1 MRKLIRKFIGIDYNE
16 TQRNEFLRKVIA
28 TLPSGSRILD
38 AGAGELRNKPICS
51 HLNYVSQDI
60 CQYDGIGNNQGLH
73 TNAWDTKKID
83 IVSDITDI
91 PEPDKS
97 FDVILCSEVFEH
109 LPDPLKALNEFSRL
123 LKGGGILIVTAP
135 FNSLVHF
142 APYHFSTG
150 FSRYWYEH
158 HLPKFN
164 FEIDELSANGD
175 WFDYLKQE
183 VMRLPKAAKHY
194 GDKLWPLAYVFS
206 GLLLLYFFTRGKSN
220 SADDLGCFGY
230 HCIAKR
236 E

>member
-1 MRKLIRKFIGIDYNE
+1 MS
-16 TQRNEFLRKVIA
+16 FLRKVIA

-60 CQYDGIGNNQGLH
+60 CQYDGVGNNQGLH

-83 IVSDITDI
+83 IVSDITDITDI

-123 LKGGGILIVTAP
+123 LKPGGILIVTAP

-150 FSRYWYEH
+150 FSRYWYEW
-158 HLPKFN
+158 HLPINN
-164 FEIDELSANGD
+164 FEVEELSSNGD
-175 WFDYLKQE
+175 WFDVAKQE
-183 VMRLPKAAKHY
+183 LIRLPSVARHY
-194 GDKLWPLAYVFS
+194 GDWSWPFAYIFA
-206 GLLLLYFFTRGKSN
+206 GFGMLYFLMRPKN
-220 SADDLGCFGY
+220 DNRANDLACFGW
-230 HCIAKR
+230 HCIAVKKT
-236 E
+236 

>member
-1 MRKLIRKFIGIDYNE
+1 MRKFIRKLTGIDCNE

-28 TLPSGSRILD
+28 TLPSGLRILD

-109 LPDPLKALNEFSRL
+109 IPD
-123 LKGGGILIVTAP
+123 
-135 FNSLVHF
+135 SL
-142 APYHFSTG
+142 
-150 FSRYWYEH
+150 
-158 HLPKFN
+158 
-164 FEIDELSANGD
+164 
-175 WFDYLKQE
+175 
-183 VMRLPKAAKHY
+183 
-194 GDKLWPLAYVFS
+194 
-206 GLLLLYFFTRGKSN
+206 
-220 SADDLGCFGY
+220 
-230 HCIAKR
+230 
-236 E
+236 